1 MYPLQFLIHSPSGR
15 IGGGS
20 PCWGMPIRGGSAA
33 LVALLSMNGYHAI
46 VRVGKKW
53 VTELE

>member
-20 PCWGMPIRGGSAA
+20 PCLGMPIRGGSAA

-46 VRVGKKW
+46 VRVEKKW